1 VEHYSKCLFEL
12 PHSLTVAVFS
22 FIFFRKKRNKKIVSF
37 LESLC
42 FQGRSERQA
51 RIRVINRKKG
61 FGMHIGIA
69 GVGLVGRVLALNLLN
84 QGHTLTLFD
93 EDTAYGD
100 KPAGMTAAGMLA
112 VFAELESAE
121 SVIFD
126 HGKRSIVLW
135 PYLLEQVGIPEA
147 YQQKGSIIT
156 AHPQDYKELDHF
168 IETLKNKVEE
178 ASQIQLLDRRELTQ
192 LEPDLEQHAK
202 AFFIPQEGQVDA
214 QRFMK
219 ASSDYLLTHPKV
231 MWHQETKVDEVK
243 QEGIVVE
250 NALQTFDWIFDARGL
265 GANEQVKDLRGVR
278 GEVIWL
284 DAPEVKITRP
294 TRMLH
299 PRYKI
304 YIVPRPNDRYIIGA
318 TEIESEDKSPMSVR
332 SSLELLSAVYSMHSG
347 FAEARI
353 VKMVTNCR
361 PTLRDNLPNIE
372 QGKRMTRINGLYRHG
387 YLLAPAIVE
396 QALIGGI
403 NK

>member
-1 VEHYSKCLFEL
+1 M
-12 PHSLTVAVFS
+12 
-22 FIFFRKKRNKKIVSF
+22 N
-37 LESLC
+37 
-42 FQGRSERQA
+42 
-51 RIRVINRKKG
+51 
-61 FGMHIGIA
+61 IGIA
-69 GVGLVGRVLALNLLN
+69 GVGLVGRVLALNLLQ

-100 KPAGMTAAGMLA
+100 KAAGMTAAGMLA

-126 HGKRSIVLW
+126 HGNRSISLW
-135 PYLLEQVGIPEA
+135 PDLLEQVGIADA

-156 AHPQDYKELDHF
+156 AHPQDYSELDHF
-168 IETLKNKVEE
+168 IDTLKSKVEE
-178 ASQIQLLDRRELTQ
+178 ASEIELLDRDSLTQ
-192 LEPDLEQHAK
+192 LEPDLSQHSK

-219 ASSDYLLTHPKV
+219 ASSDYLLAHPKV
-231 MWHQETKVDEVK
+231 IWKEESKVKDVSNGCISVEDEV
-243 QEGIVVE
+243 
-250 NALQTFDWIFDARGL
+250 NSFDWVFDARGL
-265 GANEQVKDLRGVR
+265 GAQEDMDNLRGVR
-278 GEVIWL
+278 GEVFWL
-284 DAPEVKITRP
+284 DAPEVNITRP

-304 YIVPRPNDRYIIGA
+304 YIVPRPNNRYVIGA

-353 VKMVTNCR
+353 VNMLTNCR
-361 PTLRDNLPNIE
+361 PTLRDNLPKVEHGI
-372 QGKRMTRINGLYRHG
+372 KMTRINGLYRHG
-387 YLLAPAIVE
+387 YLLAPAVVE
-396 QALIGGI
+396 EALNKGI

>member
-1 VEHYSKCLFEL
+1 
-12 PHSLTVAVFS
+12 
-22 FIFFRKKRNKKIVSF
+22 
-37 LESLC
+37 
-42 FQGRSERQA
+42 
-51 RIRVINRKKG
+51 
-61 FGMHIGIA
+61 
-69 GVGLVGRVLALNLLN
+69 
-84 QGHTLTLFD
+84 
-93 EDTAYGD
+93 
-100 KPAGMTAAGMLA
+100 MTAAGMLA
-112 VFAELESAE
+112 VFAELESAG

-126 HGKRSIVLW
+126 HGKRSIALW
-135 PYLLEQVGIPEA
+135 PELLEQVGIPDA
-147 YQQKGSIIT
+147 YQKKGSIIT

-219 ASSDYLLTHPKV
+219 ASSEYLLSSEAVT
-231 MWHQETKVDEVK
+231 WHTETKVDEVNE
-243 QEGIVVE
+243 EGIVVE
-250 NALQTFDWIFDARGL
+250 SKLQTFDWVFDARGL
-265 GANEQVKDLRGVR
+265 GANKQVKDLRGVR

-332 SSLELLSAVYSMHSG
+332 SSLELLSAVYSMHSS

-372 QGKRMTRINGLYRHG
+372 QGKKMTRVNGLYRHG

-396 QALIGGI
+396 QALLGGVL
-403 NK
+403 K